1 MNGPKPLFAEKKKT
15 LQRVTSYPHAEANA
29 VIVKPKAARHPVLS
43 DIDGFGRDV
52 VTRTSSVNNSLLEM
66 TKTSSLQ
73 ELGGRLTEIIVIS
86 KQLDPKDLKEGGF
99 LSKLWTNAKLKK
111 EQFFAKHR
119 TVKEQIG
126 KVVEEVRGQAKKM
139 DDQIK
144 TLDAM
149 YAANEQDYQT
159 FGDLMEQC
167 KAALE
172 DLKAELDALVAEEAT
187 DEFHGQR
194 IADKRA
200 EINRLEKKIVNFE
213 LNRTMAFQTAPQIRL
228 MQESARQM
236 IGTFRDVVDVTIPAW
251 EKQFSLQILHM
262 EQQTAVK
269 VADTVH
275 DATNEMVK
283 RNASMLRQNAGDV
296 ARVANRQVV
305 EIETLE
311 FAQNELIGAIT
322 DVNNVVNDAIQK
334 RSQTFKRAGELREE
348 LVQKLKG

>member
-1 MNGPKPLFAEKKKT
+1 
-15 LQRVTSYPHAEANA
+15 
-29 VIVKPKAARHPVLS
+29 
-43 DIDGFGRDV
+43 
-52 VTRTSSVNNSLLEM
+52 M
-66 TKTSSLQ
+66 TKVSNLQ

-86 KQLDPKDLKEGGF
+86 KQLDPIDLKEGGIF
-99 LSKLWTNAKLKK
+99 SKLWTNAKLKK

-119 TVKEQIG
+119 SVKDQIG
-126 KVVEEVRGQAKKM
+126 KVVQEVQTNAGKM
-139 DDQIK
+139 KEQIK
-144 TLDAM
+144 TLDQM
-149 YAANEQDYQT
+149 YADNESDYQT
-159 FGDLMEQC
+159 YGGLIEEC

-172 DLKAELDALVAEEAT
+172 DLNAELDLLIGQEAT

-194 IADKRA
+194 IADKKA

-236 IGTFRDVVDVTIPAW
+236 INTFRDVVDVTIPAW
-251 EKQFSLQILHM
+251 EKQFSLQILHL

-269 VADTVH
+269 VADAVH

-283 RNASMLRQNAGDV
+283 RNSTLLRQNAGDI

-311 FAQNELIGAIT
+311 HAQNELIGAIN
-322 DVNNVVNDAIQK
+322 DVNNVVQEAIQK
-334 RSQTFKRAGELREE
+334 RAQTSKRAVELRHE
-348 LVQKLKG
+348 LVDKLKG